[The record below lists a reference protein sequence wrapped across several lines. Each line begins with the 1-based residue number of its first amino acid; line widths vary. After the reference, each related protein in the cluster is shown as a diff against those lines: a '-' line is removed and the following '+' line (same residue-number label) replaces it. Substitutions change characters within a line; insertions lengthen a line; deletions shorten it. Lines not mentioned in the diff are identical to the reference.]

1 MKQIMI
7 KRFFLFWVAAM
18 LYVAA
23 CAQSL
28 TPITWGAYGLTFK
41 APKGILI
48 EDDSDYDFL
57 LNNARFYISIH
68 SLESDD
74 MDVNELG
81 ELDDV
86 LKTLADE
93 DEVKEQTEIAS
104 FDLKQFHGVWLK
116 GLVHEEERC
125 YCACLMT
132 KDAGSVFYI
141 SVIYNQVDDGIVKT
155 MLKSFEMEE

>member
-1 MKQIMI
+1 MFCM
-7 KRFFLFWVAAM
+7 VAM
-18 LYVAA
+18 LSIATY
-23 CAQSL
+23 AQSL
-28 TPITWGAYGLTFK
+28 APVTWGAYGLTFK
-41 APKGILI
+41 APKDILV

-74 MDVNELG
+74 MDVSELG
-81 ELDDV
+81 ELNDV

-93 DEVKEQTEIAS
+93 DEVMNQTEITS

-116 GLVHEEERC
+116 GLAHGEESC
-125 YCACLMT
+125 YSACLMT

-141 SVIYNQVDDGIVKT
+141 SVIYNQVDDGIVLKI
-155 MLKSFEMEE
+155 LKSFEMEEE